1 MSLRDCITFLLLS
14 IHLNRNLCVCVWV
27 CVFVGVCVWVCGCV
41 CVCVSGKC
49 AYSDIQTFN
58 QDTNHDK
65 HRNYLSN
72 FNSIETGSTEN
83 IDNFG
88 RRDAMPWLAHT
99 PAVHFRSIDLRT
111 NDTPSLYLLAMIRVV
126 MDEIYII
133 KQ

>member
-1 MSLRDCITFLLLS
+1 M
-14 IHLNRNLCVCVWV
+14 CVCV
-27 CVFVGVCVWVCGCV
+27 CV

-83 IDNFG
+83 FG
-88 RRDAMPWLAHT
+88 RRDACAHSRSSFSINP
-99 PAVHFRSIDLRT
+99 PAD
-111 NDTPSLYLLAMIRVV
+111 
-126 MDEIYII
+126 
-133 KQ
+133 K